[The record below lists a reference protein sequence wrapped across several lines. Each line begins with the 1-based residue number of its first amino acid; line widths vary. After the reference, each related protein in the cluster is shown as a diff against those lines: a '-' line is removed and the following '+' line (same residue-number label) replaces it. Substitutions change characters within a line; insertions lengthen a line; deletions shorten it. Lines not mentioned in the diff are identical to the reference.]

1 MGKKLAAQAKS
12 KSAQVILGPSMNMH
26 RDPRGGRNFEFFS
39 EDPLLT
45 GELGAA
51 LVNAIQ
57 SEGVGA
63 CPKHFV
69 GNECET
75 KRRIQDVTESLDGRT
90 MREIYLAAFQ
100 VMLRNSDPMAL
111 MTA

>member
-1 MGKKLAAQAKS
+1 
-12 KSAQVILGPSMNMH
+12 MH

-51 LVNAIQ
+51 LVNSIQ
-57 SEGVGA
+57 AEGVGA

-75 KRRIQDVTESLDGRT
+75 KRRTHDLTESLNGRT
-90 MREIYLAAFQ
+90 MREMYLAAFQ
-100 VMLRNSDPMAL
+100 VLLRYSDPMAI